1 MTPATLAD
9 TALVRRV
16 TGLIVMWFNPLRLI
30 GWAFGVTV
38 VGSRRLSDLEA
49 RANAA
54 NQSQAVAEYNMDG
67 TVRTAN
73 ENFLTA
79 LGFTLREIRGKHHS
93 MFVDP
98 AHRDSAEYR
107 NFWSKLLRGELNTSE
122 YRRLT
127 RDGRDIWLQAMYIPS
142 AVRWG
147 SHSKWWSTQPTSPP

>member
-54 NQSQAVAEYNMDG
+54 NQSQAVDE
-67 TVRTAN
+67 
-73 ENFLTA
+73 
-79 LGFTLREIRGKHHS
+79 
-93 MFVDP
+93 
-98 AHRDSAEYR
+98 
-107 NFWSKLLRGELNTSE
+107 
-122 YRRLT
+122 
-127 RDGRDIWLQAMYIPS
+127 
-142 AVRWG
+142 
-147 SHSKWWSTQPTSPP
+147 